1 MVNLIKTKGGGNLK
15 IHIEVDPT
23 LDEPAVTLHVPAK
36 TPAVDELVAAIQAAD
51 RVQQRLTFSWHG
63 ENYQVSLADVLFFEA
78 RDHQVTV
85 HTATAMY
92 TTGQRLYELAERLP
106 NQFIQVSRS
115 AILNRT
121 QVFSLTRSVT
131 GNLVKFQNS
140 HKQLY
145 VSRRYYQALK
155 HALEEK
161 G

>member
-1 MVNLIKTKGGGNLK
+1 MK
-15 IHIEVDPT
+15 IHVEVDPT
-23 LDEPAVTLHVPAK
+23 LSEPEVTIRVPAR
-36 TPAVDELVAAIQAAD
+36 TPVVDQLVGAIQEVAAGN
-51 RVQQRLTFSWHG
+51 QQWTFSWHG
-63 ENYQVSLADVLFFEA
+63 ESFRVNLTDILFFEA
-78 RDHQVTV
+78 SDHQVAV
-85 HTATAMY
+85 HTATARY
-92 TTGQRLYELAERLP
+92 TTTQRLYELAEALP
-106 NQFIQVSRS
+106 PQFMRVSKS

-155 HALEEK
+155 RALEEK